1 AYGLQEAR
9 PRAQERKNKDNNRN
23 FKKCYP
29 GGLTS
34 VTQVFGTQSK
44 ETLPGKPIVSQQAD
58 ERDRHDSALFMVSPG
73 IRREEKRD

>member
-1 AYGLQEAR
+1 MRRPGPGFLPAYGLQEAR

-34 VTQVFGTQSK
+34 VTQVFGTQC
-44 ETLPGKPIVSQQAD
+44 
-58 ERDRHDSALFMVSPG
+58 RH
-73 IRREEKRD
+73 